1 LKEIIIKIGK
11 MPKCFT
17 CGAELIWQND
27 FDTEDV
33 GQEDSE
39 FLIVSM
45 YQCRSKDCGAWY
57 EVYHGKKEED
67 KSIN

>member
-1 LKEIIIKIGK
+1 

-17 CGAELIWQND
+17 CQTKLVWQND

-45 YQCRSKDCGAWY
+45 YQCPETIAA
-57 EVYHGKKEED
+57 HGMKSITVKKKRIKVLTKKE
-67 KSIN
+67 KV

>member
-1 LKEIIIKIGK
+1 

-17 CGAELIWQND
+17 CQTELVWQND

-45 YQCRSKDCGAWY
+45 YQCPDKRLRL
-57 EVYHGKKEED
+57 HGT
-67 KSIN
+67 KSIMVKTRRDRKYK

>member
-1 LKEIIIKIGK
+1 

-17 CGAELIWQND
+17 CQTKLVWQND

-45 YQCRSKDCGAWY
+45 YQCPENDCGAWY
-57 EVYHGKKEED
+57 EIFLDRKDKE
-67 KSIN
+67 KPN

>member
-1 LKEIIIKIGK
+1 MFNGK
-11 MPKCFT
+11 KC
-17 CGAELIWQND
+17 LSVLHVKLWLVWQND

-45 YQCRSKDCGAWY
+45 YQCPENDCCAWY
-57 EVYHGKKEED
+57 EVYHGKKEGD

>member
-1 LKEIIIKIGK
+1 LKEIIIETGK
-11 MPKCFT
+11 MPKCFH
-17 CGAELIWQND
+17 CHKNLIWQND
-27 FDTEDV
+27 FDTDDV

-39 FLIVSM
+39 YLIVSM
-45 YQCRSKDCGAWY
+45 YQCPENDCGAWY